1 MGLELCQ
8 LQPFA
13 HSASSILTS
22 ATRLVSFTYIMNLVI
37 TLDKK
42 IRFPLDVGSIMDVT
56 KLDTFRDSVSWTSTA
71 IFLFLHTI
79 NRAKV
84 NTNLK

>member
-1 MGLELCQ
+1 
-8 LQPFA
+8 
-13 HSASSILTS
+13 
-22 ATRLVSFTYIMNLVI
+22 MNLVI